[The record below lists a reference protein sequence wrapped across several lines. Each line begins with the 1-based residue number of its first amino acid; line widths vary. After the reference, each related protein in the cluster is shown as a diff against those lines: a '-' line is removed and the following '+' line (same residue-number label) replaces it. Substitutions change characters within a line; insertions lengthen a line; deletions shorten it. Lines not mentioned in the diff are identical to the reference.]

1 MAKKVINAFNGGEV
15 SPNLYARTDNELYN
29 KSCIK
34 MENFLPLEYGGA
46 SRRPA
51 SAYLAELGSKN
62 VFIPFEVKGNENY
75 ILSFSNNLL
84 SIKDVDGN
92 EEAQFPTTILE
103 SELYNIHYVQSNDVI
118 FISHPNHPVFQISK
132 TVNGWQYDELEFKI
146 PPLLDLDK
154 SGVTITSSSYEN
166 ETILTASADYFNSGH
181 EGAYFRF
188 RSPRTFLHTDYTGA
202 GAVNVAGS
210 STSSVSKTFSINSTN
225 YVTEAINCSTV
236 NFTVETEGEWN
247 GKVILQRSFNNG
259 NSFEDYVVIGD
270 IHSAVAA
277 QDAQQRQFAFSS
289 TEPEPNNSLLRI
301 KYIPSTNL
309 SGLTASIRVNEPYFY
324 ALCKVTEYVSPTQVK
339 ADVESVFQYEI
350 GEFNEWSSV
359 TDYDKGDRVKITE
372 AFANQDYNAGD
383 ISIDFRN
390 KINVVNVQSY
400 ESDWDTLVTEYFVPN
415 SNSSVRETQIVDIC
429 YGNGALWIL
438 DRSVQV
444 HKLTFDTSGSYE
456 FLYHGIIFNA
466 QSDFPTTSIHSLN
479 LSSGRAYGDNKQTRM
494 RAVSLDY
501 SGTSG
506 NSSFPIAIFGI
517 TEMNGIRE
525 PYAGVTSGNYQY
537 HVPVLDIN
545 ACTKF
550 AVYFY
555 SETGTKNTT
564 RFFEKNVADL
574 SYPYRFYYIP
584 KGISFGVELYIDY
597 VQVEAVNYY
606 PAFWLRQKNITT
618 VRDPFSLIN
627 KHESVKTQPSLE
639 ENGRGPG
646 NRTETSRNWRTLSGV
661 YERDNCYN
669 DSKSFITVKN
679 IVGTK
684 ENNYDI
690 NNNYSSSMFLTNIAE
705 TNAGHFR
712 DPLNEFDISNQL
724 IANTQ
729 VAGIYYVRGDTN
741 NTARNGFMYVLRSD
755 GELFKYLISG
765 ENKYYRYLDDHNA
778 NSDTLAD
785 LDIKGL
791 VVEEYPEMNEFYEGA
806 FSDYRGHPESIAIH
820 ENRLCFGGTK
830 TTPNTVW
837 LSNTDDFNNFNL
849 GVLTTDALK
858 LTFNAL
864 KQNEIKWMCSGRDL
878 FIGTAENEW
887 SLGSGNQSLPVSPTQ
902 FNLKRRTSY
911 GSSDI
916 QALLVNSAVLF
927 LQRENKKIREW
938 YLQENQEDYLAQN
951 LAFVAEHITGA
962 GIKQIAVQNQP
973 TTIVWMV
980 REDGKLIGLTY
991 ERETETFAWH
1001 QHVFDGLVESVCV
1014 LPNEGN
1020 EDDVYLSISKT
1031 DNNIR
1036 CLVKLDDIEWGTDY
1050 TTEFSGLDFYR
1061 KYTGNNKTVLDGLT
1075 PFIGKDVTVV
1085 DGGNKL
1091 PSTYTVNSYN
1101 VVISGYQD
1109 IIISG
1114 YTGSK
1119 TSLNG
1124 TYTNIGTKNNYVVF
1138 SKISTVDTGKQIEY
1152 TGSNWALRSYDIVG
1166 VPYQLE
1172 ATVNSTDLNPPTSGW
1187 LDYDNSTGT
1196 SSPTVATFTESG
1208 DKAPLNGTYTS
1219 IGKKNN
1225 YLVYSTGSTID
1236 TGKQIEYG
1244 TSGWRLGRYDVGGV
1258 NYLLEAEVSS
1268 FDVSPPVSGWLDYD
1282 NATGVSSPTVAT
1294 YTAVGEGGTITI
1306 PSTNNTVYVGFPY
1319 TSTLAPLYIDIAY
1332 TTGTTLGSKKSIHT
1346 ASVRFKDTLSA
1357 KIGQTETDLEPVKF
1371 ASTTALNT
1379 ENVECWL
1386 DNANEFLQ
1394 TVYIVQDE
1402 PQPCTILAMI
1412 PNVEGV

>member
-84 SIKDVDGN
+84 SIKDVDGT
-92 EEAQFPTTILE
+92 EEVEFPTTILE

-118 FISHPNHPVFQISK
+118 FISHPSHPVFQISK
-132 TVNGWQYDELEFKI
+132 TVNGWEYDELEFKI

-154 SGVTITSSSYEN
+154 SGVTITSSSYQN

-210 STSSVSKTFSINSTN
+210 STSSVAKTFSNASLS

-289 TEPEPNNSLLRI
+289 TEPEPNNSLLRV
-301 KYIPSTNL
+301 KYIPSTK
-309 SGLTASIRVNEPYFY
+309 SGLTASIRVNDPYFY

-350 GEFNEWSSV
+350 GEFNEWGSG
-359 TDYDKGDRVKITE
+359 TNYDEGDRVKITE
-372 AFANQDYNAGD
+372 AFANQDYNSGD

-517 TEMNGIRE
+517 TEMNGVRE

-537 HVPVLDIN
+537 HIPVVDIN
-545 ACTKF
+545 ACTKC

-574 SYPYRFYYIP
+574 SYSYRFYYIP
-584 KGISFGVELYIDY
+584 KGISFGIELYIDY
-597 VQVEAVNYY
+597 VQIEAVNKY

-618 VRDPFSLIN
+618 VRDPFTFIN
-627 KHESVKTQPSLE
+627 KHESVKSQPSLE
-639 ENGRGPG
+639 DNGRGPG

-661 YERDNCYN
+661 YERDNCYY

-755 GELFKYLISG
+755 GELFKYLIAG
-765 ENKYYRYLDDHNA
+765 VNKYYRYLDDHNA

-785 LDIKGL
+785 LDIKGV

-806 FSDYRGHPESIAIH
+806 FSDYRGHPESIAIY

-887 SLGSGNQSLPVSPTQ
+887 SLGSGNQSLPISPTQ

-951 LAFVAEHITGA
+951 LAFVAEHITGS

-1001 QHVFDGLVESVCV
+1001 QHVFDGSVESVCV
-1014 LPNEGN
+1014 LPSEGN

-1031 DNNIR
+1031 DTNIR

-1061 KYTGNNKTVLDGLT
+1061 KYTGDNKTVLDGLT
-1075 PFIGKDVTVV
+1075 AFIGKDVTVV

-1091 PSTYTVNSYN
+1091 PSTYTVSSYN
-1101 VVISGYQD
+1101 VVISGY
-1109 IIISG
+1109 
-1114 YTGSK
+1114 TGS
-1119 TSLNG
+1119 
-1124 TYTNIGTKNNYVVF
+1124 
-1138 SKISTVDTGKQIEY
+1138 
-1152 TGSNWALRSYDIVG
+1152 
-1166 VPYQLE
+1166 
-1172 ATVNSTDLNPPTSGW
+1172 
-1187 LDYDNSTGT
+1187 
-1196 SSPTVATFTESG
+1196 
-1208 DKAPLNGTYTS
+1208 KAPLNGTYTP

-1244 TSGWRLGRYDVGGV
+1244 TSGWLLGRYDVGGV
-1258 NYLLEAEVSS
+1258 NYLLEADVSS
-1268 FDVSPPVSGWLDYD
+1268 FDVSPPTSGWLDYD
-1282 NATGVSSPTVAT
+1282 NATGISSPTVAT
-1294 YTAVGEGGTITI
+1294 YTAVGDGGTITI

>member
-51 SAYLAELGSKN
+51 SAYLTELGSKN

-118 FISHPNHPVFQISK
+118 FISHPSHPVFQISK
-132 TVNGWQYDELEFKI
+132 TVNGWEYDELEFKI

-154 SGVTITSSSYEN
+154 SGVTITSSSYQN

-202 GAVNVAGS
+202 GAVNVAGA
-210 STSSVSKTFSINSTN
+210 STSSVSATFSNASLN

-259 NSFEDYVVIGD
+259 SSFEDYVVIAD

-277 QDAQQRQFAFSS
+277 QDSQQRQFSFSS

-301 KYIPSTNL
+301 KYIPSTKY
-309 SGLTASIRVNEPYFY
+309 GLTASIRVNDPYFY

-350 GEFNEWSSV
+350 GEFNEWG
-359 TDYDKGDRVKITE
+359 TGTNYDKGDRVKITE

-466 QSDFPTTSIHSLN
+466 QSDFPTTSIHSAN
-479 LSSGRAYGDNKQTRM
+479 LSNGRAYGDNKQTRM

-501 SGTSG
+501 SGRSEHS
-506 NSSFPIAIFGI
+506 NFPIAILGI
-517 TEMNGIRE
+517 TQNNGKRE
-525 PYAGVTSGNYQY
+525 PYVNSQSNLT
-537 HVPVLDIN
+537 PVVDIN
-545 ACTKF
+545 VCTAF
-550 AVYFY
+550 AVYLY
-555 SETGTKNTT
+555 SETGTKKTGDSSS
-564 RFFEKNVADL
+564 FSLNVNENY
-574 SYPYRFYYIP
+574 SYPYRYMYIP
-584 KGISFGVELYIDY
+584 KGISFGRDIFIDF
-597 VQVEAVNYY
+597 VIIEAVNDWPSYY
-606 PAFWLRQKNITT
+606 LKIKNVTYMRRVDNNFKNMNQQIKTYDT
-618 VRDPFSLIN
+618 VDSI
-627 KHESVKTQPSLE
+627 SGV
-639 ENGRGPG
+639 
-646 NRTETSRNWRTLSGV
+646 NWRAISGSTPRDQS
-661 YERDNCYN
+661 YE
-669 DSKSFITVKN
+669 DSKSFITIKN
-679 IVGTK
+679 IVGTIA
-684 ENNYDI
+684 NNYDT
-690 NNNYSSSMFLTNIAE
+690 NNNYSSSMFVTNITE
-705 TNAGHFR
+705 TNAAQFR
-712 DPLNEFDISNQL
+712 DPLNQYDISNQL
-724 IANTQ
+724 LANTQ

-741 NTARNGFMYVLRSD
+741 NTARNGFMYMLRSD
-755 GELFKYLISG
+755 GELFKYLIAG

-785 LDIKGL
+785 LDIKGV

-806 FSDYRGHPESIAIH
+806 FSDYRGHPESIAIY

-864 KQNEIKWMCSGRDL
+864 KQNEIRWMCSGRDL

-951 LAFVAEHITGA
+951 LAFVAEHITGS

-1001 QHVFDGLVESVCV
+1001 QHVFDGSVESVCV
-1014 LPNEGN
+1014 LPSEGN

-1031 DNNIR
+1031 DTNIR

-1075 PFIGKDVTVV
+1075 AFIGKDVTVV

-1091 PSTYTVNSYN
+1091 PSTYTVSSYN
-1101 VVISGYQD
+1101 VVISGY
-1109 IIISG
+1109 
-1114 YTGSK
+1114 TGS
-1119 TSLNG
+1119 
-1124 TYTNIGTKNNYVVF
+1124 
-1138 SKISTVDTGKQIEY
+1138 
-1152 TGSNWALRSYDIVG
+1152 
-1166 VPYQLE
+1166 
-1172 ATVNSTDLNPPTSGW
+1172 
-1187 LDYDNSTGT
+1187 
-1196 SSPTVATFTESG
+1196 
-1208 DKAPLNGTYTS
+1208 KAPLNGTYTP

-1244 TSGWRLGRYDVGGV
+1244 TSGWSLGRYDVGGV
-1258 NYLLEAEVSS
+1258 NYLLEADVSS
-1268 FDVSPPVSGWLDYD
+1268 FDVSPPLSGWLDYD
-1282 NATGVSSPTVAT
+1282 NATGISSPTVAT
-1294 YTAVGEGGTITI
+1294 YTAVGDGGTITI

>member
-51 SAYLAELGSKN
+51 SAYLAELGGKN

-75 ILSFSNNLL
+75 ILSFSNNSL
-84 SIKDVDGN
+84 SILDVNGA
-92 EEAQFPTTILE
+92 EEVKFETTILE
-103 SELYNIHYVQSNDVI
+103 AELYNIHYVQSNDVI

-132 TVNGWQYDELEFKI
+132 TVDGWQYEELEFKI

-166 ETILTASADYFNSGH
+166 ETTLTASADYFNSGH

-188 RSPRTFLHTDYTGA
+188 RSPRTFLHTEYTGA
-202 GAVNVAGS
+202 GAVNVAGA
-210 STSSVSKTFSINSTN
+210 STSSVSKTFSNNSLN

-247 GKVILQRSFNNG
+247 GKVILQRSFDNG
-259 NSFEDYVVIGD
+259 NSFEDYVIIGD
-270 IHSAVAA
+270 LHSAVAA

-301 KYIPSTNL
+301 KYIPS
-309 SGLTASIRVNEPYFY
+309 SKKDLTASIRVNDPYFY

-339 ADVESVFQYEI
+339 ADVQSVFQYEI
-350 GEFNEWSSV
+350 SEFNEWD
-359 TDYDKGDRVKITE
+359 TTEDYEEGDRVKITE
-372 AFANQDYNAGD
+372 AFANENYNPSD
-383 ISIDFRN
+383 TSIDFRN
-390 KINVVNVQSY
+390 KTNVVNVQSY

-415 SNSSVRETQIVDIC
+415 SGDSIRETQIVDMC
-429 YGNGALWIL
+429 YGNDAIWIL

-444 HKLTFDTSGSYE
+444 HKLRFDTSGSYE
-456 FLYHGIIFNA
+456 FVYDGIIFNA
-466 QSDFPTTSIHSLN
+466 QSDFPTTTIPSRN
-479 LSSGRAYGDNKQTRM
+479 LSSGRAYGDDKQSRM

-501 SGTSG
+501 CNRSEH
-506 NSSFPIAIFGI
+506 SSFPIAILGI
-517 TEMNGIRE
+517 TQFTGERK
-525 PYAGVTSGNYQY
+525 PYNSINF
-537 HVPVLDIN
+537 VPHIPVVDIN
-545 ACTKF
+545 ACTAF
-550 AVYFY
+550 AVYLY
-555 SETGTKNTT
+555 SETGTKKTGDSSSYGL
-564 RFFEKNVADL
+564 NVNERYP
-574 SYPYRFYYIP
+574 YPYRHMYVP
-584 KGISFGVELYIDY
+584 KGISFGRDIFIEYLNI
-597 VQVEAVNYY
+597 EAVN
-606 PAFWLRQKNITT
+606 
-618 VRDPFSLIN
+618 D
-627 KHESVKTQPSLE
+627 
-639 ENGRGPG
+639 G
-646 NRTETSRNWRTLSGV
+646 
-661 YERDNCYN
+661 YN
-669 DSKSFITVKN
+669 DYFLRIKSVTNMRKVDQNFKNMNQQIKTYDPVDYFTGDVTWRAISGSAPRDQSYDDTKSFITIKN

-684 ENNYDI
+684 ENNYDT
-690 NNNYSSSMFLTNIAE
+690 NNNYSSSMFVTNIAE
-705 TNAGHFR
+705 TNAAQFR
-712 DPLNEFDISNQL
+712 DPLNAFDVSNQ
-724 IANTQ
+724 IITNTQ
-729 VAGIYYVRGDTN
+729 VAGIYYVRNDTN
-741 NTARNGFMYVLRSD
+741 NTSRNDFMYMLRSD
-755 GELFKYLISG
+755 GELFKYRIAG
-765 ENKYYRYLDDHNA
+765 ITRYYRYLDDHNA
-778 NSDTLAD
+778 DTDTLET
-785 LDIKGL
+785 LDIKGK
-791 VVEEYPEMNEFYEGA
+791 VVEEYPEMAEFYEGA

-849 GVLTTDALK
+849 GVLATDALK

-864 KQNEIKWMCSGRDL
+864 KQNEIKWMCAGRDL

-887 SLGSGNQSLPVSPTQ
+887 SLGSGNQSLPISPTQ

-1001 QHVFDGLVESVCV
+1001 QHVFDGSVESVCV
-1014 LPNEGN
+1014 LPSEGN
-1020 EDDVYLSISKT
+1020 EDDVYLSINKT
-1031 DNNIR
+1031 DTNIR

-1050 TTEFSGLDFYR
+1050 TTEFSGLDFYT
-1061 KYTGNNKTVLDGLT
+1061 KYTGDNKTVLEGLEA
-1075 PFIGKDVTVV
+1075 FIGKDVTVV

-1091 PSTYTVNSYN
+1091 PSTYTVNSYSI
-1101 VVISGYQD
+1101 VISGYQN

-1166 VPYQLE
+1166 VEYQLE

-1208 DKAPLNGTYTS
+1208 DKAPLNGTYNS

-1236 TGKQIEYG
+1236 TGKQIEYS
-1244 TSGWRLGRYDVGGV
+1244 TNGWILGRYDVVGV
-1258 NYLLEAEVSS
+1258 DYLLEA
-1268 FDVSPPVSGWLDYD
+1268 DVTSYDSAPPLSGWYDFD
-1282 NATGVSSPTVAT
+1282 NATGISSPTVAT
-1294 YTAVGEGGTITI
+1294 YTASGDGGTITI

-1371 ASTTALNT
+1371 ASTTVLNT

>member
-51 SAYLAELGSKN
+51 SSYLAELGSKN

-75 ILSFSNNLL
+75 ILSFSNNSLFIL
-84 SIKDVDGN
+84 DVDGTQ
-92 EEAQFPTTILE
+92 EAQFSTTILE
-103 SELYNIHYVQSNDVI
+103 AELYNIHYVQSNDVI

-132 TVNGWQYDELEFKI
+132 TVDGWQYDELEFKI

-154 SGVTITSSSYEN
+154 SGVTITSSSYQN
-166 ETILTASADYFNSGH
+166 ETILTASADYFNSEH

-202 GAVNVAGS
+202 GAVNVAGA
-210 STSSVSKTFSINSTN
+210 STSSVSETFAQNAVN

-247 GKVILQRSFNNG
+247 GKVILQRSFDNG
-259 NSFEDYVVIGD
+259 NSFKDYVIIGD
-270 IHSAVAA
+270 LHSAVAA
-277 QDAQQRQFAFSS
+277 QDAQQRQFVFSS

-301 KYIPSTNL
+301 KYIPSTKYA
-309 SGLTASIRVNEPYFY
+309 LTASIRVNDPYFY

-339 ADVESVFQYEI
+339 ADVKSVFQYEI
-350 GEFNEWSSV
+350 SEFNEWN
-359 TDYDKGDRVKITE
+359 TTENYEKGDRVKLTE
-372 AFANQDYNAGD
+372 AFVNEDYNPSD
-383 ISIDFRN
+383 TSINFRN
-390 KINVVNVQSY
+390 KSNVVNVQSH
-400 ESDWDTLVTEYFVPN
+400 ETNWDTLVTEYFVPN
-415 SNSSVRETQIVDIC
+415 SGDSVRETQIVDIC

-444 HKLTFDTSGSYE
+444 HKLRFDTSGSYE
-456 FLYHGIIFNA
+456 FVYDGIIFNA

-501 SGTSG
+501 CGRSEHS
-506 NSSFPIAIFGI
+506 NFPIAILGI
-517 TEMNGIRE
+517 TQNNGKRE
-525 PYAGVTSGNYQY
+525 PYSNAQSNLT
-537 HVPVLDIN
+537 PVVDIN
-545 ACTKF
+545 VCTAF
-550 AVYFY
+550 AVYLY
-555 SETGTKNTT
+555 SETGTKKTGTNSSYS
-564 RFFEKNVADL
+564 RNVNEQ
-574 SYPYRFYYIP
+574 YPYPYKHMYIP
-584 KGISFGVELYIDY
+584 KGISFGRDIFIEY
-597 VQVEAVNYY
+597 VIIEAVNDYPDYY
-606 PAFWLRQKNITT
+606 LKIRNVTNMRKVDENFKNMNQQLKTYDT
-618 VRDPFSLIN
+618 VDSI
-627 KHESVKTQPSLE
+627 SGV
-639 ENGRGPG
+639 
-646 NRTETSRNWRTLSGV
+646 NWRAISGSTPRDQS
-661 YERDNCYN
+661 YE
-669 DSKSFITVKN
+669 DSKSFITIKN
-679 IVGTK
+679 YVGTAA
-684 ENNYDI
+684 NNYDI
-690 NNNYSSSMFLTNIAE
+690 NNNYSSSMFVTNITE
-705 TNAGHFR
+705 TDAAQFR
-712 DPLNEFDISNQL
+712 DPLNQFDISNQ
-724 IANTQ
+724 IISNTQ
-729 VAGIYYVRGDTN
+729 VAGIYYVRNDTN
-741 NTARNGFMYVLRSD
+741 NTSRNDFMYMLRSD
-755 GELFKYLISG
+755 GELFKYAIAG
-765 ENKYYRYLDDHNA
+765 TTRYYRYLENHNA
-778 NSDTLAD
+778 DTDTLAQ
-785 LDIKGL
+785 LDIKGV

-1001 QHVFDGLVESVCV
+1001 QHVFDGSVESVCV
-1014 LPNEGN
+1014 LPSEGN

-1031 DNNIR
+1031 DTNIR

-1075 PFIGKDVTVV
+1075 AFIGKDVTVV

-1091 PSTYTVNSYN
+1091 PSTYTVSSYN

-1208 DKAPLNGTYTS
+1208 SKAPLNGTYTP

-1244 TSGWRLGRYDVGGV
+1244 TSGWLLGRYDVGGV
-1258 NYLLEAEVSS
+1258 NYLLEADVSS
-1268 FDVSPPVSGWLDYD
+1268 FDVSPPTSGWLDYD
-1282 NATGVSSPTVAT
+1282 NATGISSPTVAT
-1294 YTAVGEGGTITI
+1294 YTAVGDGGTITI